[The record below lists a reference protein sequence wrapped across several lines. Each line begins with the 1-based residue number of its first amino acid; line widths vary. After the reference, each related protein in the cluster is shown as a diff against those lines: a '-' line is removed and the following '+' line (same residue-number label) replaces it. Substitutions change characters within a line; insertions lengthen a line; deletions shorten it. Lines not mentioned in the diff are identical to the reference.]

1 MDSKIIFLLCALAAA
16 ALAMPPHLPEIEPV
30 PIEVPAEEDLL
41 DEMLE
46 YMSEDEVL
54 DLLSQETDEHTVD
67 AVSDAILRRTER
79 DSYGNCLTGPNVDSP
94 FCNFLRR
101 HLESVRFVPVSDGGQ
116 SSGSEA
122 GTRFATGSGS
132 SESSSYSSTETQF
145 GGSAGSGS
153 SGSSGASFG
162 TENRFGNSAG
172 AGSGS
177 AFGSAGSSGSG
188 YSAGNRF
195 GGGGAGAGASSGS
208 GSGSSGSSGSSQGSA
223 TRFGGSSS
231 GSTGYGSGNR
241 FGGGAGSGSGS
252 AGGSGSGSGSG
263 SGAASGGASFGSSS
277 GGSAAGRFGVQL
289 EPSTS
294 HDDCLPPVTH
304 IVREAVE
311 YLPKT
316 IYNTQHLILPST
328 RVLTMVETEAYPQ
341 PVYETVTTVLA
352 QPDKTITATILQ
364 QTERTLDVNSVRQTD
379 VLLRS
384 TKLHI
389 FTDTRDYFWT
399 KTEVQPFY
407 ETVTRTL
414 TSDVPT
420 DYSHQETRYEDHTY
434 YVTTTVPHVITQT
447 STSSTVSR
455 TYVTET
461 AHQYRYVAVT
471 PVPVTV
477 TETVTHCYQ

>member
-16 ALAMPPHLPEIEPV
+16 ALAMPPHLPETEPV

-79 DSYGNCLTGPNVDSP
+79 DSYGNCLTGPN
-94 FCNFLRR
+94 
-101 HLESVRFVPVSDGGQ
+101 
-116 SSGSEA
+116 
-122 GTRFATGSGS
+122 
-132 SESSSYSSTETQF
+132 
-145 GGSAGSGS
+145 
-153 SGSSGASFG
+153 
-162 TENRFGNSAG
+162 
-172 AGSGS
+172 
-177 AFGSAGSSGSG
+177 
-188 YSAGNRF
+188 
-195 GGGGAGAGASSGS
+195 
-208 GSGSSGSSGSSQGSA
+208 
-223 TRFGGSSS
+223 
-231 GSTGYGSGNR
+231 
-241 FGGGAGSGSGS
+241 
-252 AGGSGSGSGSG
+252 
-263 SGAASGGASFGSSS
+263 
-277 GGSAAGRFGVQL
+277 L

-341 PVYETVTTVLA
+341 PVYETLTTVLA

>member
-101 HLESVRFVPVSDGGQ
+101 HLESVRFVP
-116 SSGSEA
+116 
-122 GTRFATGSGS
+122 
-132 SESSSYSSTETQF
+132 
-145 GGSAGSGS
+145 
-153 SGSSGASFG
+153 
-162 TENRFGNSAG
+162 
-172 AGSGS
+172 
-177 AFGSAGSSGSG
+177 
-188 YSAGNRF
+188 
-195 GGGGAGAGASSGS
+195 
-208 GSGSSGSSGSSQGSA
+208 
-223 TRFGGSSS
+223 
-231 GSTGYGSGNR
+231 
-241 FGGGAGSGSGS
+241 
-252 AGGSGSGSGSG
+252 
-263 SGAASGGASFGSSS
+263 
-277 GGSAAGRFGVQL
+277 L